1 MTDPDHDD
9 DLAAAIRELTRTIE
23 ELQTELE
30 GSSRRGP
37 RFPAPRPPTPRE
49 LLRVADEVAIPALL
63 ATLESSVR
71 TLEALQRGLEIVRT
85 EREVRDRV
93 DESTDRAGA
102 RANEVRRATLSQLDT
117 VLAELQRAASDGS
130 LPADEDARELLVEAR
145 ELRDEVDG
153 RLRRAV
159 EGRGESDE
167 DGPIRIDIDQ
177 PDGTTEADEDGDD
190 PDSSVD
196 VDAEL
201 ETLKDRYSEEPESND
216 DEGGNETGEE
226 ETDDSGDDDPQTG
239 SNR

>member
-1 MTDPDHDD
+1 MTDPDHDDD

-93 DESTDRAGA
+93 DESTDRAGT

-117 VLAELQRAASDGS
+117 VLAELQRAATDGS

-159 EGRGESDE
+159 EGRDESDD

-177 PDGTTEADEDGDD
+177 PDGTTETDEDGDED
-190 PDSSVD
+190 DSSVD

-201 ETLKDRYSEEPESND
+201 ETLRDRYSEA
-216 DEGGNETGEE
+216 DEGTDETTDENQGTEDGESE
-226 ETDDSGDDDPQTG
+226 DGDPQTG

>member
-1 MTDPDHDD
+1 MTDSDPDD
-9 DLAAAIRELTRTIE
+9 DLANAIRELTRTIE
-23 ELQTELE
+23 ELRTELE
-30 GSSRRGP
+30 EPSRRGP

-49 LLRVADEVAIPALL
+49 LLRVADEVAIPALV

-93 DESTDRAGA
+93 DESTGRAGT
-102 RANEVRRATLSQLDT
+102 RANDVRRATLSQLDT
-117 VLAELQRAASDGS
+117 VLAELQRAAADGS

-159 EGRGESDE
+159 EGRDESDE

-177 PDGTTEADEDGDD
+177 PDGTTETDEDGDES
-190 PDSSVD
+190 DSSVD

-201 ETLKDRYSEEPESND
+201 ETLKDRYSEDERADEATDENERAED
-216 DEGGNETGEE
+216 DE
-226 ETDDSGDDDPQTG
+226 SGDDDPQTG

>member
-1 MTDPDHDD
+1 MTDSDPDD
-9 DLAAAIRELTRTIE
+9 DLANAIRELTRTIE
-23 ELQTELE
+23 ELRTELE
-30 GSSRRGP
+30 EPSRRGP

-49 LLRVADEVAIPALL
+49 LLRVADEVAIPALV

-71 TLEALQRGLEIVRT
+71 PLEALQRGLEIVRT

-93 DESTDRAGA
+93 DESTGRAGT
-102 RANEVRRATLSQLDT
+102 RANDVRRATLSQLDT
-117 VLAELQRAASDGS
+117 VLAELQRAAADGS

-159 EGRGESDE
+159 EGRDESDE

-177 PDGTTEADEDGDD
+177 PDGTTETDEDGDES
-190 PDSSVD
+190 DSSVD

-201 ETLKDRYSEEPESND
+201 ETLKDRYSEDERADEATDENERAED
-216 DEGGNETGEE
+216 DE
-226 ETDDSGDDDPQTG
+226 SGDDDPQTG